1 MKIETIVNEFI
12 NDIKSDD
19 TVKIWCGHGDEFYM
33 DAYNGPCPNFV
44 WIQYR
49 IGEHTSQEKVIA
61 KFKDIEDSVKFA
73 DELKTEIEKRG
84 IKTWLI

>member
-12 NDIKSDD
+12 NDIKPDD

-44 WIQYR
+44 WIQY
-49 IGEHTSQEKVIA
+49 ILKEQSSQEKLIA
-61 KFKDIEDSVKFA
+61 KFRDLDNSLKFA
-73 DELKTEIEKRG
+73 E
-84 IKTWLI
+84 